1 MLNYVGPGNL
11 DGSWPGDAHTISL
24 TSSCLLHSSDVSGL
38 GGKRSTARGI
48 ARKDMKGYERIWK
61 DGGRARNCA
70 LSVSGQTSEV
80 WSDILV
86 RGALSNPWVE
96 YWPAAPG
103 CWASPKGAKRRFPVH
118 PFRTNIHPIDPFSLG
133 SLGFASWWSYF
144 FLTLVGKIDTPAEK
158 NKVSKTNCTSWASI
172 SRGRKLNKTREFR
185 RGWRG

>member
-86 RGALSNPWVE
+86 REHLAIRGLSIDLRRLGVELPQRVPNGAFPSIHLGRIFTQSIHSAL
-96 YWPAAPG
+96 AALVLRVG
-103 CWASPKGAKRRFPVH
+103 GV
-118 PFRTNIHPIDPFSLG
+118 I
-133 SLGFASWWSYF
+133 F
-144 FLTLVGKIDTPAEK
+144 FLP
-158 NKVSKTNCTSWASI
+158 
-172 SRGRKLNKTREFR
+172 
-185 RGWRG
+185 